1 LRTVNCGPG
10 SSAALIRQGATVQI
24 IVRSLVEI
32 GREVTLD
39 ALIDIGS
46 QLTIVESA
54 HLQGWEPFPIA
65 GPGRFAGA
73 GGQFLSDLLLAE
85 IEIPAL
91 NLREM
96 TEIALVDDLGGRHAL
111 LGRNQLRNC
120 VLVYD
125 GPHGTVQLRK

>member
-1 LRTVNCGPG
+1 ML
-10 SSAALIRQGATVQI
+10 Q
-24 IVRSLVEI
+24 
-32 GREVTLD
+32 

-46 QLTIVESA
+46 QLTFIESRC
-54 HLQGWEPFPIA
+54 LQGWAPLLEA

-73 GGQFLSDLLLAE
+73 GGQFASRLFLAE

-91 NLREM
+91 NLREV
-96 TEIALVDDLGGRHAL
+96 TEISLADLGGRQAL

-125 GPHGTVQLRK
+125 GPKGAVQLRK

>member
-1 LRTVNCGPG
+1 LSTVNCGPG
-10 SSAALIRQGATVQI
+10 SSAALIRQGATIDIV
-24 IVRSLVEI
+24 VRSPVD
-32 GREVTLD
+32 GREVVLP

-46 QLTIVESA
+46 QLTFIESRC
-54 HLQGWEPFPIA
+54 LQGWAPLLAA

-73 GGQFLSDLLLAE
+73 GGQFSSHLFIAE

-96 TEIALVDDLGGRHAL
+96 TQVGLEDLGGRQAI
-111 LGRNQLRNC
+111 LGRNQLRDC

-125 GPHGTVQLRK
+125 GPKGTVQLRK

>member
-1 LRTVNCGPG
+1 LPTLNCGPG
-10 SSAALIRQGATVQI
+10 SSVALIRQGATVKI

-32 GREVTLD
+32 GRETTLD

-46 QLTIVESA
+46 QLTIVEGA
-54 HLQGWEPFPIA
+54 HLQGWQPFPIA
-65 GPGRFAGA
+65 GPGHFAGA
-73 GGQFLSDLLLAE
+73 SGHFSSDLLLAE

-96 TEIALVDDLGGRHAL
+96 TEIALVDDLNGRQAL

>member
-1 LRTVNCGPG
+1 VL
-10 SSAALIRQGATVQI
+10 Q
-24 IVRSLVEI
+24 
-32 GREVTLD
+32 

-46 QLTIVESA
+46 QLTFIESRS
-54 HLQGWEPFPIA
+54 LQGWAPLLVA

-73 GGQFLSDLLLAE
+73 GGQFSSHIFLAE

-91 NLREM
+91 NLREL
-96 TEIALVDDLGGRHAL
+96 TEVVLEDLGGRQAI

-125 GPHGTVQLRK
+125 GPKGTVQLRK